1 MKNFVVLHW
10 ILSSRDDNEYWNF
23 CREKIDYRG
32 DIFNVMESLLNK
44 KTDNVGFAYI
54 MAGMNYKLQFPIID
68 DYSYY
73 YGDKCNHIHD
83 GYMQEKKYMLQWI
96 EDQQS
101 HYHFLCDNV
110 YGSK

>member
-54 MAGMNYKLQFPIID
+54 MAGMNYKLQFPIND